1 MKAKI
6 KMKKLNKV
14 LALVLL
20 FGVLISTPTTA
31 KAWEG
36 GDHKERVES
45 IVKNKIKNV
54 NFSEQE
60 LQLLYLCS
68 QLPDK
73 EEYRWL
79 DYKGGTQV
87 KSLHGGNNYMVTIKY
102 LYELSLSYLS
112 CDSRVQN
119 DSAYIDNYLS
129 TRNYIGDQTD
139 VIKQVNT
146 ILVRLLDNENVYYS
160 DNMEKTNRKKA
171 IKIFGFLC
179 HTIGDTYA
187 HSSIVPS
194 PDLCELE
201 IDANSFTNDGIY
213 SKDFKMTI
221 MEKITR
227 EYEISFVDLDNL
239 ATGKV
244 KDRQTGKTLPLQEI
258 ALLDTK
264 MLDSMSKDLV
274 RKKYEDNKNF
284 YRKRFDAT
292 YTVTR
297 RLLEKFNVALL
308 QKENGEQINISFDV
322 SDMKYYDEKIYK
334 LRKYDKFLKS
344 IGG

>member
-1 MKAKI
+1 M
-6 KMKKLNKV
+6 
-14 LALVLL
+14 
-20 FGVLISTPTTA
+20 
-31 KAWEG
+31 
-36 GDHKERVES
+36 
-45 IVKNKIKNV
+45 
-54 NFSEQE
+54 
-60 LQLLYLCS
+60 
-68 QLPDK
+68 
-73 EEYRWL
+73 
-79 DYKGGTQV
+79 
-87 KSLHGGNNYMVTIKY
+87 
-102 LYELSLSYLS
+102 
-112 CDSRVQN
+112 
-119 DSAYIDNYLS
+119 
-129 TRNYIGDQTD
+129 
-139 VIKQVNT
+139 
-146 ILVRLLDNENVYYS
+146 
-160 DNMEKTNRKKA
+160 
-171 IKIFGFLC
+171 
-179 HTIGDTYA
+179 
-187 HSSIVPS
+187 
-194 PDLCELE
+194 CELE

>member
-1 MKAKI
+1 
-6 KMKKLNKV
+6 
-14 LALVLL
+14 
-20 FGVLISTPTTA
+20 
-31 KAWEG
+31 
-36 GDHKERVES
+36 
-45 IVKNKIKNV
+45 
-54 NFSEQE
+54 
-60 LQLLYLCS
+60 
-68 QLPDK
+68 
-73 EEYRWL
+73 
-79 DYKGGTQV
+79 
-87 KSLHGGNNYMVTIKY
+87 
-102 LYELSLSYLS
+102 
-112 CDSRVQN
+112 
-119 DSAYIDNYLS
+119 
-129 TRNYIGDQTD
+129 
-139 VIKQVNT
+139 
-146 ILVRLLDNENVYYS
+146 
-160 DNMEKTNRKKA
+160 
-171 IKIFGFLC
+171 
-179 HTIGDTYA
+179 
-187 HSSIVPS
+187 
-194 PDLCELE
+194 
-201 IDANSFTNDGIY
+201 
-213 SKDFKMTI
+213 MTI